1 MVVTKPWMYKGNET
15 MKKYSKLIGAVIG
28 IIISFAGVYGLNFEF
43 LADPIVQQA
52 VVGLGSLI
60 GLWAAPANE
69 V

>member
-1 MVVTKPWMYKGNET
+1 

-43 LADPIVQQA
+43 LADPVVQQA

-60 GLWAAPANE
+60 GLWAAPANA